1 MFGKSILV
9 APIVN
14 AQYTQEKLVKLK
26 ENDGWDKNNVQ
37 KFENKAPVDF
47 MQAKSAKVYLPAGTT
62 WYDFW
67 TNEKYDGGQ
76 EIEKETT
83 IDVIPCM
90 SKLVV
95 LFKWGLKCSM
105 QRRNRG
111 IILN

>member
-1 MFGKSILV
+1 
-9 APIVN
+9 
-14 AQYTQEKLVKLK
+14 
-26 ENDGWDKNNVQ
+26 
-37 KFENKAPVDF
+37 
-47 MQAKSAKVYLPAGTT
+47 MQAKSAKVYLPAGAT

-76 EIEKETT
+76 EIERKRLLMSFL
-83 IDVIPCM
+83 CM

-95 LFKWGLKCSM
+95 LFQWVLKCSM